1 MPDWTKNIDPFKNW
15 NSGGG
20 ASGGLSGLDL
30 TIKIGTAINKSIAG
44 QRQRKRSEEELQRE
58 KQRQED
64 LLRNPPPVFG
74 SARWATPSDLSARG
88 ALKSVSAFDHPSS
101 LLLGTLVDEELG
113 NTMLGQIHWD
123 GEGHLLT
130 VAPTR
135 SGKSTTTIVPNL
147 VRYKGSCVVFDP
159 KGELYRETADWRR
172 ENVGPVYRVA
182 PFEEQTDAFN
192 PLETLS
198 GPSDARTLADQII
211 PVDPKAQDFFR
222 KDAIAILS
230 ALIVYVAEN
239 APPGFRNLAE
249 VRKITSQ
256 PLSIFRDVIEDMTRS
271 SNPMVANAAQIVFD
285 KDKDRSLPS
294 LRDTLNTE
302 MSLWDDPGVIRATS
316 INQLDFRALKDSPA
330 TVYITV
336 PFHKIKAYSGFL
348 KILLV
353 TALEAMV
360 ENPRR
365 PDIPVLF
372 VLDEFLSL
380 GPFPKFRDA
389 IQTHAGAGVRLWFFL
404 QNLSTLEE
412 HYPHSWKAF
421 FDATV
426 KMFFGTDDIFTG
438 NLISSILGGKTV
450 AYRSGGSSQGGTHP
464 SGDLLGQH
472 ASANGSVSSSVNLQ
486 GKPLLSGDEVVRLL
500 SATKANGTRSAILS
514 MGGVHPIHA
523 TLVPWF
529 LGEKCRS
536 RVNAQV
542 RPAPSPSR

>member
-1 MPDWTKNIDPFKNW
+1 MSDWTKNIDPFRNW
-15 NSGGG
+15 SSGKSLGG
-20 ASGGLSGLDL
+20 SSGIDL
-30 TIKIGTAINKSIAG
+30 GVKIGSAIGKTIAG
-44 QRQRKRSEEELQRE
+44 QRQRRQTDEDLRRE
-58 KQRQED
+58 RERQEAI
-64 LLRNPPPVFG
+64 LKNPPPVHG
-74 SARWATPSDLSARG
+74 SARWATPADLNARG
-88 ALKSVSAFDHPSS
+88 VLKPVSAFDQPSS
-101 LLLGTLVDEELG
+101 LLLGTVIDEEMG
-113 NTMLGQIHWD
+113 SAMLGQLHWD

-159 KGELYRETADWRR
+159 KGELYRETAQWRR
-172 ENVGPVYRVA
+172 DNVGPVYRVA
-182 PFEEQTDAFN
+182 PFETDTASFN

-198 GPSDARTLADQII
+198 GPSDARMLADQII
-211 PVDPKAQDFFR
+211 PYDPKAQDFFR

-230 ALIVYVAEN
+230 ALIVYVAQN
-239 APPGFRNLAE
+239 APPGLRNLAE
-249 VRKITSQ
+249 VRKITAQ
-256 PLSIFRDVIEDMTRS
+256 PLSVFQEVIENMTRS
-271 SNPMVANAAQIVFD
+271 DIPMVANAAQIVYD

-302 MSLWDDPGVIRATS
+302 MSLWDDPGVVAATS
-316 INQLDFRALKDSPA
+316 TSQLDFKTLKDRPA

-336 PFHKIKAYSGFL
+336 PFHKIKAYAGFL

-360 ENPRR
+360 ENPRQ

-372 VLDEFLSL
+372 ILDEFLSL

-412 HYPHSWKAF
+412 HYPQSWKAF

-438 NLISSILGGKTV
+438 NLISSMLGGKTV
-450 AYRSGGSSQGGTHP
+450 AFQTGGESHGSSSHM
-464 SGDLLGQH
+464 GDFFGHH
-472 ASANGSVSSSVNLQ
+472 ASGNGSVNSSVGLH
-486 GKPLLSGDEVVRLL
+486 GKPLLSGDEVIRLL
-500 SATKANGTRSAILS
+500 SAAKADGTRQGIISV
-514 MGGVHPIHA
+514 GGTPPIKA
-523 TLVPWF
+523 TLVPWY
-529 LGEKCRS
+529 LGEKCRG
-536 RVNAQV
+536 RVTAQRRD
-542 RPAPSPSR
+542 RPGS

>member
-1 MPDWTKNIDPFKNW
+1 MPDWMKGIDPLKNLDMF
-15 NSGGG
+15 
-20 ASGGLSGLDL
+20 GGLSKGSASSGVD
-30 TIKIGTAINKSIAG
+30 IGWKIGTAINKGIAG
-44 QRQRKRSEEELQRE
+44 YGQRKRAEGEQQRE
-58 KQRQED
+58 RERQDD
-64 LLRNPPPVFG
+64 LLKNPPPVHG
-74 SARWATPSDLSARG
+74 DAKWATADELRHRG
-88 ALKSVSAFDHPSS
+88 FLRPFSAFDSPSS
-101 LLLGTLVDEELG
+101 LLLGTLEANG
-113 NTMLGQIHWD
+113 NPAVGHIHWD

-172 ENVGPVYRVA
+172 QNVGPVYRIA
-182 PFEEQTDAFN
+182 PFEADTHAFN
-192 PLETLS
+192 PLETLT
-198 GPSDARTLADQII
+198 GPSDARMIADQIM
-211 PVDPKAQDFFR
+211 PYDPKAQDFFR

-230 ALIVYVAEN
+230 ALIVYVAQN
-239 APPGFRNLAE
+239 APQEYRNLGE
-249 VRKITSQ
+249 IRHITSL
-256 PLSIFRDVIEDMTRS
+256 PLREFRDVIGEMTKS
-271 SNPMVANAAQIVFD
+271 PIPMVANAAQIVFD
-285 KDKDRSLPS
+285 KDPERSIPS

-302 MSLWDDPGVIRATS
+302 LSLWDEPGVIKATS
-316 INQLDFRALKDSPA
+316 QNQVDFRALKDRPA

-336 PFHKIKAYSGFL
+336 PFHKIKAYSAFL

-360 ENPRR
+360 ENPNQ

-404 QNLSTLEE
+404 QNLATLQE
-412 HYPHSWKAF
+412 HYSDSWRAF

-438 NLISSILGGKTV
+438 NLISTMLGGETI
-450 AYRSGGSSQGGTHP
+450 AYKNGGLSNSNSSQT
-464 SGDLLGQH
+464 GDIFNQ
-472 ASANGSVSSSVNLQ
+472 NGSNSGSVNYGVTIQ
-486 GKPLLSGDEVVRLL
+486 GKPLLTGDQVIRLL
-500 SATKANGTRSAILS
+500 NATNPDKTRTGILS
-514 MGGVHPIHA
+514 LGGVNPIKA

-529 LGEKCRS
+529 LGEKCRA
-536 RVNAQV
+536 RVTAQ
-542 RPAPSPSR
+542 RR